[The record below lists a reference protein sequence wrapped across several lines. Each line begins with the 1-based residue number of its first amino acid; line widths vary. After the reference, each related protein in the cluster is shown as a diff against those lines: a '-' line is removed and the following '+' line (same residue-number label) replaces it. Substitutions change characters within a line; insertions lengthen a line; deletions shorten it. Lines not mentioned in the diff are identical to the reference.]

1 MNESHEDF
9 LCCEPIIR
17 SASDGMF
24 KILNT
29 YTTTKGIE
37 WMKCVGLCTDGD
49 CAMYDRNSSIITKI
63 HEINPNVP

>member
-17 SASDGMF
+17 GANDGMF
-24 KILNT
+24 KNLNT
-29 YTTTKGIE
+29 YITIKGIE
-37 WMKCVGLCTDGD
+37 WTKCVGLCTDGGR
-49 CAMYDRNSSIITKI
+49 AMCDRNSSVITKM